1 LNKIYVKYITYN
13 MKKNSFTFE
22 LFLYAILAVKLSF
35 LLSMLLGIK
44 AKLDGNKDKEEKY
57 TVMKERLHKLFTIF
71 MGILLMILFSPLKTP
86 SEVCV
91 YGDTKLFLYIF
102 GILSIAGILQDIVHQ
117 IYPKQTL

>member
-1 LNKIYVKYITYN
+1 
-13 MKKNSFTFE
+13 MKKNSFIFE

-44 AKLDGNKDKEEKY
+44 AKIDGNKEEYDKY
-57 TVMKERLHKLFTIF
+57 TDIKERLHKLFTIC
-71 MGILLMILFSPLKTP
+71 MGILLMILFSPLNTP

-102 GILSIAGILQDIVHQ
+102 GILSIGGILQEFAHQ
-117 IYPKQTL
+117 IYTK

>member
-1 LNKIYVKYITYN
+1 

-71 MGILLMILFSPLKTP
+71 IGILLMILFSPLKTP